1 MKQVTFQLFSHIQTY
16 ASIDFHFLNNFTL
29 PPMEIVGSRTAL
41 NPLPHRMPLL
51 RPSTHLRHLQPRL
64 RPPPPQRLRQLPPP
78 PPLPS
83 LGTGI
88 NSPGYRLLV
97 ICRHTPTVTIR
108 INLTVLQNRKSA
120 YCSGSPM
127 PLVRQSLVLRNSAVP
142 EGNSVSQA
150 IGVVL
155 RKHLYPE
162 RAKAISSLNFGS
174 SKATNNSHFKLDR
187 KYLINHPSMR
197 ACLIYDSW
205 SCFSGLEIY
214 FPLLQRT
221 RHGGNFRRWHNDE
234 D

>member
-1 MKQVTFQLFSHIQTY
+1 MCSPRRPTQSVLRPALLPATLATTGHRTAIVPTTTAGLLSSILEMEEMGKMKQVTFQLFSHIQTY

-64 RPPPPQRLRQLPPP
+64 RPLPPQRLRQLPPP

-142 EGNSVSQA
+142 EGNSEITS
-150 IGVVL
+150 
-155 RKHLYPE
+155 HW
-162 RAKAISSLNFGS
+162 SSAQKTLVPRT
-174 SKATNNSHFKLDR
+174 SKSDKFFKLR
-187 KYLINHPSMR
+187 FK
-197 ACLIYDSW
+197 
-205 SCFSGLEIY
+205 
-214 FPLLQRT
+214 
-221 RHGGNFRRWHNDE
+221 
-234 D
+234 